1 MRVNR
6 GERVTDTYIN
16 TQWHQTVLAMKTQ
29 QVKCLKINILT
40 ETLCNSTCTHI
51 QTHAFNSLHNA
62 VGTAQLYKHMCI

>member
-29 QVKCLKINILT
+29 VKCLKINILT

-51 QTHAFNSLHNA
+51 QTHMHL
-62 VGTAQLYKHMCI
+62 TAYIMQ